1 MAQDFVLMDRAA
13 RLAGQVPGLKSLRLD
28 ESVRQFGGPLQEQ
41 LDLSVEAQH
50 LSKFA
55 RNFRSWR
62 NVKFPVGVMQ
72 RRGGGGWLTLVDAW
86 CSSAPG
92 TRVYLCI

>member
-1 MAQDFVLMDRAA
+1 MHPLATHPHPPG
-13 RLAGQVPGLKSLRLD
+13 RLPGLKSLRLE

-62 NVKFPVGVMQ
+62 NVKFPVS
-72 RRGGGGWLTLVDAW
+72 LLLVST
-86 CSSAPG
+86 C
-92 TRVYLCI
+92 

>member
-1 MAQDFVLMDRAA
+1 MAQDFVLMHRAA
-13 RLAGQVPGLKSLRLD
+13 QAAAFLPGLKALRLE

-62 NVKFPVGVMQ
+62 NVKFPVSSNLACMGLKGVAMVV
-72 RRGGGGWLTLVDAW
+72 GDVLGWGW
-86 CSSAPG
+86 G
-92 TRVYLCI
+92 

>member
-1 MAQDFVLMDRAA
+1 MC
-13 RLAGQVPGLKSLRLD
+13 AGQLPGLKSLRLD

-41 LDLSVEAQH
+41 LDLSVEAKH

-62 NVKFPVGVMQ
+62 NVKFPVSRVDLDES
-72 RRGGGGWLTLVDAW
+72 RRSG
-86 CSSAPG
+86 
-92 TRVYLCI
+92 